1 MKLLNRVTLL
11 SVLGISA
18 LVGTGYAAWTFST
31 SAENKTANAALLI
44 TDANTVG
51 EISFKTNTAK
61 FTLDQSGIT
70 WEGEIVADYSSV
82 GSEVEDPSIEK
93 SWTAAIPAELATY
106 VTFVDASTTIS
117 GTWED
122 DVAIVLPELVYTENK
137 PTTKSAYD
145 TMVSLISESN
155 ITFTFSATIA

>member
-1 MKLLNRVTLL
+1 MKLLNKVTLL

-18 LVGTGYAAWTFST
+18 LVGTGYAAWTFSA

-51 EISFKTNTAK
+51 EISFKSNTAK

-70 WEGEIVADYSSV
+70 WTGEIVADYSSV
-82 GSEVEDPSIEK
+82 GSEIEDPSIEK
-93 SWTAAIPAELATY
+93 ATIPAELATY
-106 VTFVDASTTIS
+106 VTFSDASTSIS

-122 DVAIVLPELVYTENK
+122 EAAIALPELVYTANK

-145 TMVSLISESN
+145 TMVSLVSDSN